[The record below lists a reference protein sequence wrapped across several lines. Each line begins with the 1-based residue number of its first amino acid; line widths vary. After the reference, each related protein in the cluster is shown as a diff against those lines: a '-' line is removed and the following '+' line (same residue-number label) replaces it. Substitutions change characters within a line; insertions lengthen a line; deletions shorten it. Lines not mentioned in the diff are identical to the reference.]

1 MRKFIALG
9 AALAMVLIAAAASSA
24 GNPNTLTLAVYGDSP
39 YWDTT
44 KPALP
49 KNAEFA
55 ATPAF
60 IQTINA
66 DTSIQE
72 VIHVGDIHSGSE
84 ACTVPFDQAIFNF
97 WKAFV
102 QPLIYT
108 PGDNEW
114 SDCSKAKELAGT
126 DVFGNPPDRAGNPLA
141 PVANPLA
148 NLSLVRSI
156 FFADPGETLGQHP
169 MQVISQAT
177 AYDPAHPED
186 AAYVENVM
194 WEQSKSL
201 FVTLN
206 LPGGSNNDFD
216 AWNNKPNATPP
227 LNNND
232 QSERIARTAADVRWL
247 NQAFAMAEADNAH
260 SVVIIGQADM
270 WDTADS
276 PAHQNLY
283 DDIVEAMADNT
294 TTYGKPVLYLNGDSH
309 VYRSDNPLEQGS
321 TCYTESGPCAAQV
334 GPCSADT
341 ATNKDAWCQHP
352 GYDVPNF
359 HRIVVHGS
367 TFPMEWL
374 KLWIDPRAAST
385 NNPTPTS
392 WGPFTWQREIQGQLT
407 PTS

>member
-9 AALAMVLIAAAASSA
+9 ATLAVVLAIAAATSSA

-49 KNAEFA
+49 KKAEFD

-66 DTSIQE
+66 DKSIQE
-72 VIHVGDIHSGSE
+72 VVHVGDIHSGSE
-84 ACTVPFDQAIFNF
+84 ACTVPFDEAIFDF

-126 DVFGNPPDRAGNPLA
+126 DVFGNPPDRAGDPNA

-148 NLSLVRSI
+148 NLKEVRSL
-156 FFADPGETLGQHP
+156 FFANPGWSLGQHP
-169 MQVISQAT
+169 MQVISQKT
-177 AYDPAHPED
+177 AYTDSND

-194 WEQSKSL
+194 WEQSKTV

-206 LPGGSNNDFD
+206 IPGGSNNDAD
-216 AWNNKPNATPP
+216 AWNGGNV
-227 LNNND
+227 ND
-232 QSERIARTAADVRWL
+232 QTEWPARTAADVRWL
-247 NQAFAMAEADNAH
+247 DQAFKLAEADNAH

-270 WDTADS
+270 WDLADAGGA
-276 PAHQNLY
+276 AHQ
-283 DDIVEAMADNT
+283 
-294 TTYGKPVLYLNGDSH
+294 
-309 VYRSDNPLEQGS
+309 
-321 TCYTESGPCAAQV
+321 
-334 GPCSADT
+334 
-341 ATNKDAWCQHP
+341 
-352 GYDVPNF
+352 
-359 HRIVVHGS
+359 
-367 TFPMEWL
+367 
-374 KLWIDPRAAST
+374 
-385 NNPTPTS
+385 
-392 WGPFTWQREIQGQLT
+392 
-407 PTS
+407 